1 MKRLLLIISPYFLF
15 CLIFSIPFMI
25 RPSKHKIKDVKHP
38 KIDSVIVETPAP
50 VIQDE
55 VIDSLSIQ

>member
-1 MKRLLLIISPYFLF
+1 MKRLLLIVSPYFIF
-15 CLIFSIPFMI
+15 CLLFSVLFII
-25 RPSKHKIKDVKHP
+25 RPSKNKNKNLEHP
-38 KIDSVIVETPAP
+38 KIDSVIVEPP

>member
-15 CLIFSIPFMI
+15 CLTFSIPFMI
-25 RPSKHKIKDVKHP
+25 RPSKHKIKDVKHT
-38 KIDSVIVETPAP
+38 KIDSVIIEPP
-50 VIQDE
+50 VVQDE

>member
-38 KIDSVIVETPAP
+38 KIDSVIVEPP
-50 VIQDE
+50 VVQDE